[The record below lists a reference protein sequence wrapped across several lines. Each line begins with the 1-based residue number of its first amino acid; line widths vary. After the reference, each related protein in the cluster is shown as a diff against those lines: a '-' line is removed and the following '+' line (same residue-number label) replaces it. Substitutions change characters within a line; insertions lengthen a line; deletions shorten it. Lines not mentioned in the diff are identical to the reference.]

1 MRITNNVMIGNM
13 MENLQKNMKNLD
25 GLNQKLSS
33 GKQFRFPSEAPIQA
47 SKSMDFNTQ
56 LENVD
61 QFKTNVDQANSWLE
75 TTESALNDGNKVLQ
89 RSRELT
95 IYGANDTLSQTER
108 ENLAKEVEQLREEL
122 LAITETKHGDRY
134 VFSGQATGEKPFDKN
149 AEYQGDN
156 KRILREINP
165 GVEMP
170 VNVTG
175 QEGFGEALEAM
186 DHLLADLRGGSAR
199 VYGELGPGTLAEN
212 SGGTIASGDE
222 VSLNITIDEKNFEVD
237 QDVDGTHLT
246 GGNTRGEFVD
256 AINEAAND
264 ALGTTDET
272 YARVR
277 NGNLEIRSLTEGDN
291 SNVQVEDG
299 NGGTEPELF
308 DMLSFGETD
317 VTGGEGPLMLSTS
330 DISRFDDAIDSNIT
344 TRAEIG
350 AKMNRLDLTQSRLEE
365 QEINFESLKS
375 DNEDVD
381 IAETIMNLRMQESVY
396 QASLA
401 SGARI
406 MQPTLLDFLR

>member
-13 MENLQKNMKNLD
+13 MQNLQKNMKNLD
-25 GLNQKLSS
+25 KLNQQLSS
-33 GKQFRFPSEAPIQA
+33 GKQFRFPSEAPIPA
-47 SKSMDFNTQ
+47 SKSMDFNSQ
-56 LENVD
+56 LNNVD
-61 QFKTNVDQANSWLE
+61 QFKKNVDQANSWLQ

-89 RSRELT
+89 RARELT

-108 ENLAKEVEQLREEL
+108 ENLAKEVSQLQEEL

-134 VFSGQATGEKPFDKN
+134 VFSGQSTGEKPFDQN
-149 AEYQGDN
+149 AVYQGDN

-186 DHLLADLRGGSAR
+186 DHLLSDLRGGSAR

-222 VSLNITIDEKNFEVD
+222 VDLTLEIDGNPSFGVTE
-237 QDVDGTHLT
+237 DVDGVPLD

-256 AINEAAND
+256 AINKAANN
-264 ALGTTDET
+264 ALGTTDEI

-277 NGNLEIRSLTEGDN
+277 DGNLEIRSLSEGEN
-291 SNVQVEDG
+291 STVEVRTGDSD
-299 NGGTEPELF
+299 PELINNVLNF
-308 DMLSFGETD
+308 QEID
-317 VTGGEGPLMLSTS
+317 VTGGEGSLMLSTS

-350 AKMNRLDLTQSRLEE
+350 AKMNRLDLTQSRLED

-375 DNEDVD
+375 ENEDVD